1 MKIFKGRAQCIV
13 VRDGKIL
20 MAKHREGGVEY
31 YCIPGGG
38 IEAGETPEQAAVRE
52 LREEC
57 CVEGKI
63 IQRLGEYHDPY
74 EHDRI
79 FYNYQ
84 LDIGEQEPKLG
95 YDPEFAEKNAILVG
109 VKWLALNEMSERDR
123 AFLWSA
129 GIFAIKEFAEELQ
142 SYSDDISY
150 PKKAGTLREDFTVSK
165 FIYNDE
171 RDGSCYLEFQICET
185 DNPLKNGRVRCGN
198 IRHWSDNSLYMDWDD
213 FNEFYELYG
222 DVFCCAVFPNGERG
236 CDSCGVNYYGKEETE
251 KIIEKLSARIGEEY
265 AALLPWLKIAEEHG
279 KGFYILGV

>member
-13 VRDGKIL
+13 VRGGKIL

-63 IQRLGEYHDPY
+63 IQKLGEYHDPY

-95 YDPEFAEKNAILVG
+95 YDPEFAEKAPILVG
-109 VKWLALNEMSERDR
+109 IEWLALNEMSECDR
-123 AFLWSA
+123 VFLWSA

-150 PKKAGTLREDFTVSK
+150 PKKE
-165 FIYNDE
+165 
-171 RDGSCYLEFQICET
+171 
-185 DNPLKNGRVRCGN
+185 
-198 IRHWSDNSLYMDWDD
+198 
-213 FNEFYELYG
+213 EL
-222 DVFCCAVFPNGERG
+222 
-236 CDSCGVNYYGKEETE
+236 
-251 KIIEKLSARIGEEY
+251 L
-265 AALLPWLKIAEEHG
+265 
-279 KGFYILGV
+279 